1 MKKNMAGAM
10 AALLM
15 VAACQMPAFAAEGP
29 EGGTD
34 YGSFYDETGVMN
46 TEVLQELGEVTLPSV
61 GGAYGVDLHVDVLDY
76 ADGRETMEEMAAR
89 IYEEYGYGDPDTLD
103 GLSLTLLLGTDGDS
117 YTLPEGNWVV
127 YGAGEDQELMEAIAA
142 SVSEQVAPYLTEGAW
157 DGDLASDQ
165 ATLEQAVSA
174 VSDAVQQACED
185 NGIQKAGALLNYVTD
200 VAGLLSDEQLQTLEQ
215 KAQEVSEQYNC
226 GVYAVTVD
234 DYQNYDDSGVFDT
247 AVAVYHGCNL
257 GEGSDRDGILL
268 LLSMAD
274 RDYAMFV
281 YGPFANEA
289 FNSYGQEQ
297 LEQVFLDDFADNDW
311 YNEIGRAHV

>member
-1 MKKNMAGAM
+1 MKKKRAGAM

-15 VAACQMPAFAAEGP
+15 FAACQMPAFAAEVP

-127 YGAGEDQELMEAIAA
+127 SGAGEDQERC
-142 SVSEQVAPYLTEGAW
+142 V
-157 DGDLASDQ
+157 
-165 ATLEQAVSA
+165 
-174 VSDAVQQACED
+174 
-185 NGIQKAGALLNYVTD
+185 
-200 VAGLLSDEQLQTLEQ
+200 
-215 KAQEVSEQYNC
+215 
-226 GVYAVTVD
+226 
-234 DYQNYDDSGVFDT
+234 
-247 AVAVYHGCNL
+247 
-257 GEGSDRDGILL
+257 
-268 LLSMAD
+268 
-274 RDYAMFV
+274 
-281 YGPFANEA
+281 
-289 FNSYGQEQ
+289 
-297 LEQVFLDDFADNDW
+297 
-311 YNEIGRAHV
+311 